1 MPVELV
7 GHRYLPSFLPTG
19 YSISHQ
25 VEGGSAAGFGRAL
38 ENIGLHF
45 HNDQLVYMFRTGSGK
60 DAWVYPLAVYAG
72 GDPSWE
78 LTGTEHRRGRR
89 IDIGIKGAT
98 AVYHDGLWSPVA
110 AAAGETHGR
119 LEWVADGVHSLTV
132 RFPHFVWAARGSR
145 NHGVSLE
152 DLVRMAKSLSIN

>member
-1 MPVELV
+1 MSVELV
-7 GHRYLPSFLPTG
+7 GNHYLPSFLPDG
-19 YSISHQ
+19 YSLSHR
-25 VEGGSAAGFGRAL
+25 VEGGAARGFGKAL

-45 HNDQLVYMFRTGSGK
+45 NDDQLAYVFRTGSGK

-72 GDPSWE
+72 GDPSWS

-98 AVYHDGLWSPVA
+98 AVYHDGMWSPVA
-110 AAAGETHGR
+110 GEGENGR

-145 NHGVSLE
+145 SHGVSRE
-152 DLVRMAKSLSIN
+152 DLVRMAKSLSVN